1 MLLGFQ
7 GFSMVWEL
15 NTGNV
20 VSWAKGNCFALELKF
35 RVAEVTFLLS
45 STLDIQF
52 FWDWGEKHQ
61 WGLKQQRWVFGKML
75 PTSSWD
81 SSAFLLDVPGP
92 FCSWV
97 RHSYYLFPAFGMGLR
112 VEGACLWSS
121 CVCFFRTAG
130 WDTRVCMSSVCQKAE
145 NGTNALFEERAFLVV

>member
-52 FWDWGEKHQ
+52 F
-61 WGLKQQRWVFGKML
+61 
-75 PTSSWD
+75 
-81 SSAFLLDVPGP
+81 
-92 FCSWV
+92 
-97 RHSYYLFPAFGMGLR
+97 
-112 VEGACLWSS
+112 
-121 CVCFFRTAG
+121 
-130 WDTRVCMSSVCQKAE
+130 
-145 NGTNALFEERAFLVV
+145 